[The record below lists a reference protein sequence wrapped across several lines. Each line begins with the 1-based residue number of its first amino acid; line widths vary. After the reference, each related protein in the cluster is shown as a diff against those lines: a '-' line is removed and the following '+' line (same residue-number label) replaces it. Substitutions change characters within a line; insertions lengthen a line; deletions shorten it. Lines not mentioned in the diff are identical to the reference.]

1 MKNYSD
7 LRGNQ
12 GSPIL
17 EALNRGSN
25 SNTSSFGSVDQFISG
40 LLGQNFI
47 QDKTENSQKP
57 TETVTDPH
65 DNKTSQYIRMP
76 KEFLDDEQEDDEKH
90 ILVGPES
97 SHTAHDNSY
106 ERDMEDEE
114 ELDKEIEQ
122 EDNTNYKI
130 YRDKEETFECNI
142 SVQGAKLSTSQVRL
156 IFDHEICNVV
166 FYGKV
171 YKDGKCA
178 VPLKKMS
185 FYPEGSIGRV
195 RLEVIVDDTIF
206 VPWEETFVVEGAKKV
221 TVQVKSQKKVDFR
234 F

>member
-17 EALNRGSN
+17 EALNRGTN

-47 QDKTENSQKP
+47 QDKPENSQKP
-57 TETVTDPH
+57 TETVTDSH
-65 DNKTSQYIRMP
+65 DNKNSQYIRMP
-76 KEFLDDEQEDDEKH
+76 KEFLDDEQDDDEKH
-90 ILVGPES
+90 ILGGQES

>member
-25 SNTSSFGSVDQFISG
+25 AGVSTFGSVDQFISG

-47 QDKTENSQKP
+47 QDKPEDTQKQEDH
-57 TETVTDPH
+57 TIDKS
-65 DNKTSQYIRMP
+65 DNKPSQYIRMP
-76 KEFLDDEQEDDEKH
+76 KEFADEEPEKEKLDNLEDEE
-90 ILVGPES
+90 
-97 SHTAHDNSY
+97 NF
-106 ERDMEDEE
+106 EDEE
-114 ELDKEIEQ
+114 EIRDEIEQ
-122 EDNTNYKI
+122 EDNSNYKI

>member
-25 SNTSSFGSVDQFISG
+25 AGVSTFGSVDQFISG

-47 QDKTENSQKP
+47 QDKPEDTQKQEDH
-57 TETVTDPH
+57 TIDKS
-65 DNKTSQYIRMP
+65 DNKPSQYIRMP
-76 KEFLDDEQEDDEKH
+76 KEFADEEPEKEKLDDLEDEEDE
-90 ILVGPES
+90 
-97 SHTAHDNSY
+97 
-106 ERDMEDEE
+106 EDEE
-114 ELDKEIEQ
+114 EIRDEIEQ
-122 EDNTNYKI
+122 EDNSNYKI

-156 IFDHEICNVV
+156 VFDHEICNVV

>member
-17 EALNRGSN
+17 EALNRGANAGVS
-25 SNTSSFGSVDQFISG
+25 TFGSVDQFISG

-47 QDKTENSQKP
+47 QDKPEDTQKQEDH
-57 TETVTDPH
+57 TIDKS
-65 DNKTSQYIRMP
+65 DNKPSQYIRMP
-76 KEFLDDEQEDDEKH
+76 KEFADEEPEKEKLDNLEDEEDF
-90 ILVGPES
+90 
-97 SHTAHDNSY
+97 
-106 ERDMEDEE
+106 EDEE
-114 ELDKEIEQ
+114 EIRDEIEQ
-122 EDNTNYKI
+122 EDNSNYKI

>member
-25 SNTSSFGSVDQFISG
+25 AGVSTFGSVDQFISG

-47 QDKTENSQKP
+47 QDKPEDTQKK
-57 TETVTDPH
+57 EDH
-65 DNKTSQYIRMP
+65 IIDKSDNKPSQYIRMP
-76 KEFLDDEQEDDEKH
+76 KEFADEEPEKEK
-90 ILVGPES
+90 LG
-97 SHTAHDNSY
+97 DL
-106 ERDMEDEE
+106 EDEE
-114 ELDKEIEQ
+114 DFEDEEDIRDEIEQ
-122 EDNTNYKI
+122 EDNSNYKI

>member
-17 EALNRGSN
+17 EALNRGTNAGVS
-25 SNTSSFGSVDQFISG
+25 TFGSVDQFISG

-47 QDKTENSQKP
+47 QDKPEHKEKQEETIIDKSDKP
-57 TETVTDPH
+57 
-65 DNKTSQYIRMP
+65 SQYIRMP
-76 KEFLDDEQEDDEKH
+76 KEFADEEPEKEKLDNLEDEEDF
-90 ILVGPES
+90 
-97 SHTAHDNSY
+97 
-106 ERDMEDEE
+106 EDEE
-114 ELDKEIEQ
+114 EIRDEIEQ
-122 EDNTNYKI
+122 EDNSNYKI

>member
-7 LRGNQ
+7 LRGSQ

-25 SNTSSFGSVDQFISG
+25 AGTSTFGSVDQFISG

-47 QDKTENSQKP
+47 QDKPEDTQKQEEH
-57 TETVTDPH
+57 TIDKS
-65 DNKTSQYIRMP
+65 DNKPSQYIRMP
-76 KEFLDDEQEDDEKH
+76 KEFADEEPEKEKLDDLEDEEK
-90 ILVGPES
+90 I
-97 SHTAHDNSY
+97 
-106 ERDMEDEE
+106 EDEE
-114 ELDKEIEQ
+114 EIRDDIEQ
-122 EDNTNYKI
+122 EDSSSYKI

>member
-17 EALNRGSN
+17 EALNRGANAGVS
-25 SNTSSFGSVDQFISG
+25 TFGSVDQFISG

-47 QDKTENSQKP
+47 QDKPEDTQKQEDH
-57 TETVTDPH
+57 TIDKS
-65 DNKTSQYIRMP
+65 DNKPSQYIRMP
-76 KEFLDDEQEDDEKH
+76 KEFADEEPEKEKLDDLEDEEDF
-90 ILVGPES
+90 
-97 SHTAHDNSY
+97 
-106 ERDMEDEE
+106 EDEE
-114 ELDKEIEQ
+114 EIRDEIEQ
-122 EDNTNYKI
+122 EDNSNYKI

>member
-25 SNTSSFGSVDQFISG
+25 AGVSTFGSVDQFISG

-47 QDKTENSQKP
+47 QDKPEDTQKQEDH
-57 TETVTDPH
+57 TIDKS
-65 DNKTSQYIRMP
+65 DNKPSQYIRMP
-76 KEFLDDEQEDDEKH
+76 KEFADEEPEKEKLGDLEDEEDF
-90 ILVGPES
+90 
-97 SHTAHDNSY
+97 
-106 ERDMEDEE
+106 EDEE
-114 ELDKEIEQ
+114 EIRDEIEQ
-122 EDNTNYKI
+122 EDNSNYKI

-156 IFDHEICNVV
+156 VFDHEICNVV

>member
-17 EALNRGSN
+17 EALNRGANAGVS
-25 SNTSSFGSVDQFISG
+25 TFGSVDQFISG

-47 QDKTENSQKP
+47 QDKPEDTQKQEEH
-57 TETVTDPH
+57 TIDKS
-65 DNKTSQYIRMP
+65 DNKPSQYIRMP
-76 KEFLDDEQEDDEKH
+76 KEFADEEPEKEKLDNLEDEEDF
-90 ILVGPES
+90 
-97 SHTAHDNSY
+97 
-106 ERDMEDEE
+106 EDEE
-114 ELDKEIEQ
+114 EIRDEIEQ
-122 EDNTNYKI
+122 EDNSNYKI

>member
-17 EALNRGSN
+17 EALNRGANAGVS
-25 SNTSSFGSVDQFISG
+25 TFGSVDQFISG

-47 QDKTENSQKP
+47 QDKPEDTQKQEDH
-57 TETVTDPH
+57 TIDKS
-65 DNKTSQYIRMP
+65 DNKPSQYIRMP
-76 KEFLDDEQEDDEKH
+76 KEFANEEPEKEKLDNLEDEEDF
-90 ILVGPES
+90 
-97 SHTAHDNSY
+97 
-106 ERDMEDEE
+106 EDEE
-114 ELDKEIEQ
+114 EIRDEIEQ
-122 EDNTNYKI
+122 EDNSNYKI

-156 IFDHEICNVV
+156 VFDHEICNVV

>member
-25 SNTSSFGSVDQFISG
+25 AGVSTFGSVDQFISG

-47 QDKTENSQKP
+47 QDKPEDTQKQEDH
-57 TETVTDPH
+57 TIDKS
-65 DNKTSQYIRMP
+65 DNNPSQYIRMP
-76 KEFLDDEQEDDEKH
+76 KEFADEEPEKEKLDDLEDE
-90 ILVGPES
+90 
-97 SHTAHDNSY
+97 
-106 ERDMEDEE
+106 EDEE
-114 ELDKEIEQ
+114 EIRDEIEQ
-122 EDNTNYKI
+122 EDNSNYKI

-156 IFDHEICNVV
+156 VFDHEICNVV

>member
-17 EALNRGSN
+17 EALNRGANAGVS
-25 SNTSSFGSVDQFISG
+25 TFGSVDQFISG

-47 QDKTENSQKP
+47 QDKPEDTQKQEDH
-57 TETVTDPH
+57 TINKS
-65 DNKTSQYIRMP
+65 DNKPSQYIRMP
-76 KEFLDDEQEDDEKH
+76 KEFADEEPEKEKLDDLEDEEDF
-90 ILVGPES
+90 
-97 SHTAHDNSY
+97 
-106 ERDMEDEE
+106 EDEE
-114 ELDKEIEQ
+114 EIRDEIEQ
-122 EDNTNYKI
+122 EDNSNYKI

>member
-17 EALNRGSN
+17 EALNRGANAGVS
-25 SNTSSFGSVDQFISG
+25 TFGSVDQFISG

-47 QDKTENSQKP
+47 QDKPEDTQKQEDH
-57 TETVTDPH
+57 TINKS
-65 DNKTSQYIRMP
+65 DNKPSQYIRMP
-76 KEFLDDEQEDDEKH
+76 KEFADEEPEKEKLDDLEDE
-90 ILVGPES
+90 
-97 SHTAHDNSY
+97 
-106 ERDMEDEE
+106 EDEE
-114 ELDKEIEQ
+114 EIRDEIEQ
-122 EDNTNYKI
+122 EDNSNYKI